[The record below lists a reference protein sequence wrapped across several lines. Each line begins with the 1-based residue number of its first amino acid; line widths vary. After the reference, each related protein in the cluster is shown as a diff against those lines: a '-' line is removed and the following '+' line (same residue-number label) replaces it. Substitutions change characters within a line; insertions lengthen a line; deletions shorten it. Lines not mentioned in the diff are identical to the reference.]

1 MSSFL
6 SSHLKLPFSTE
17 QWVVATTSHPPSSFL
32 RQLATLEGWQ
42 LLVLGRVAA
51 LEEWEADGA
60 IFLSWH
66 AQRDQGY
73 HVGELLQ
80 LPGNFSSENIG
91 FLYAIEVRKLRKM
104 DQKK

>member
-1 MSSFL
+1 MSSFPL
-6 SSHLKLPFSTE
+6 SHFTLLFSTE
-17 QWVVATTSHPPSSFL
+17 QWVVATTSHPPSPFL
-32 RQLATLEGWQ
+32 RQLAAIEGWQ

-51 LEEWEADGA
+51 LEQWEAEGA

-80 LPGNFSSENIG
+80 LPGKFSPENIG
-91 FLYAIEVRKLRKM
+91 YLYAIEVRKLGKVG
-104 DQKK
+104 QKK